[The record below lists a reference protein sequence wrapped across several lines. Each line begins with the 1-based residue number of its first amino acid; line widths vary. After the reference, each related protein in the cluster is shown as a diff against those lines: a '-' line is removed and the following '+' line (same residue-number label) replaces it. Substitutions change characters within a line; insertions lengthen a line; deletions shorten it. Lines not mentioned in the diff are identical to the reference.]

1 MTGAQANLVV
11 TLNVHVLLAVGN
23 VLLQLFVMTIFASLV
38 TLVMAT
44 IMHSTLMNSKLF
56 HLASFASSIV
66 YYLCRNYWIKIM
78 MSVTLRCKKK
88 QN

>member
-11 TLNVHVLLAVGN
+11 TLNVLVLLAVGN

-44 IMHSTLMNSKLF
+44 IMHSTLMNLKLF
-56 HLASFASSIV
+56 HLASFA
-66 YYLCRNYWIKIM
+66 
-78 MSVTLRCKKK
+78 
-88 QN
+88 